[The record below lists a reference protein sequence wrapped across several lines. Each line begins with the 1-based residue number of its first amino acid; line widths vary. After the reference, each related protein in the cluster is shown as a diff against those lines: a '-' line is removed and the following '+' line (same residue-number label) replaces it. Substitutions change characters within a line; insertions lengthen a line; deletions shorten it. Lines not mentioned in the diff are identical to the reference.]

1 MSPPVSRLPRV
12 YDLPPLRVRVRTMQM
27 KSEPPQVFRA
37 KLAEVP
43 VRLKPAGQEP
53 IPEIV
58 EELRRSLKPADE
70 LLAVFTGLPP
80 EGAAD
85 YALGPGNTLEL
96 KLLKPVAPEEC
107 THTAA
112 LVERDRLRTL
122 VFPEGG
128 EDGHRRR

>member
-1 MSPPVSRLPRV
+1 
-12 YDLPPLRVRVRTMQM
+12 LPPLRVRVRTMEM

-122 VFPEGG
+122 VWG
-128 EDGHRRR
+128 EK